1 MKRRT
6 FSFLVTLAVITES
19 LLIGVRSQAAETS
32 GDPNPDAV
40 VNETKQ
46 SDAAKPPVAP
56 VQPTAVT
63 QAARRTKFSFGVDEV
78 VKMYQ
83 RGVETDVIQNYI
95 ESSSVPYHPS
105 AEEIVR
111 LHDLGVPSQII
122 TTLIRHGAKVQR
134 EANAAYQQSQ
144 QQPVAAANAA
154 ASAYPSGVAQ
164 PPPVVTY
171 TYPTYVD
178 NPYPVYVYPGYSYS
192 YCAPFSF
199 YWSWYPRYH
208 GFYGY
213 RGYHPGFYRYG
224 YGGHFGYGGRVG
236 YGRVGFGGVFHG
248 GFHGG
253 RHR

>member
-111 LHDLGVPSQII
+111 LHDAGVPSQIV

-134 EANAAYQQSQ
+134 EANAVYQQT
-144 QQPVAAANAA
+144 QQPSAAAPNATS
-154 ASAYPSGVAQ
+154 SAYPASVAQ
-164 PPPVVTY
+164 PPLVPAY
-171 TYPTYVD
+171 SYPTYAYD
-178 NPYPVYVYPGYSYS
+178 PYPV
-192 YCAPFSF
+192 
-199 YWSWYPRYH
+199 
-208 GFYGY
+208 
-213 RGYHPGFYRYG
+213 
-224 YGGHFGYGGRVG
+224 
-236 YGRVGFGGVFHG
+236 
-248 GFHGG
+248 
-253 RHR
+253 

>member
-1 MKRRT
+1 MKSRK
-6 FSFLVTLAVITES
+6 FSLLVTLSLITES
-19 LLIGVRSQAAETS
+19 LFIGVRSQAAKIN
-32 GDPNPDAV
+32 GDPNPGAV

-46 SDAAKPPVAP
+46 SDTAKPPIAP

-63 QAARRTKFSFGVDEV
+63 QAAQPTKFSFGINEV
-78 VKMYQ
+78 AKMYQ
-83 RGVETDVIQNYI
+83 RGVETDVIVNYI
-95 ESSSVPYHPS
+95 EGSRVPYHPS

-134 EANAAYQQSQ
+134 EANAAFQQSL

-154 ASAYPSGVAQ
+154 ASAYPSSVAQ

-171 TYPTYVD
+171 TYPTYVN

-199 YWSWYPRYH
+199 YWSSYPRYH
-208 GFYGY
+208 GLYAS

-224 YGGHFGYGGRVG
+224 FGGHFGFGGRG
-236 YGRVGFGGVFHG
+236 GFAG

>member
-19 LLIGVRSQAAETS
+19 LLIGVRSQAAKTT

-46 SDAAKPPVAP
+46 SDAAKPPIAP
-56 VQPTAVT
+56 IQPT
-63 QAARRTKFSFGVDEV
+63 QAAQRTKFTFGVDEV
-78 VKMYQ
+78 AKMYQ
-83 RGVETDVIQNYI
+83 RGVETDVIVNYI

-144 QQPVAAANAA
+144 QPPVAAANAA
-154 ASAYPSGVAQ
+154 ASAYPSSVAQ
-164 PPPVVTY
+164 PPTVVTY

-178 NPYPVYVYPGYSYS
+178 NPYPVYLYPGYSYS

-208 GFYGY
+208 GLYGY

-224 YGGHFGYGGRVG
+224 FGGRF
-236 YGRVGFGGVFHG
+236 GFGGRGAFAGGFHG

>member
-6 FSFLVTLAVITES
+6 FSFLLTLALIAES
-19 LLIGVRSQAAETS
+19 LLVGVRSQAAKTS

-46 SDAAKPPVAP
+46 SDAARPPIAP
-56 VQPTAVT
+56 IQPT
-63 QAARRTKFSFGVDEV
+63 QAAQRTKFSFGVDEV
-78 VKMYQ
+78 AKMYQ
-83 RGVETDVIQNYI
+83 RGVETDVIVNYI

-144 QQPVAAANAA
+144 QQPAAVANAA
-154 ASAYPSGVAQ
+154 ASAYPSSVAQ

-178 NPYPVYVYPGYSYS
+178 NPYPVYVYPSYSYS

-199 YWSWYPRYH
+199 SWSTALA
-208 GFYGY
+208 GTL
-213 RGYHPGFYRYG
+213 
-224 YGGHFGYGGRVG
+224 VMA
-236 YGRVGFGGVFHG
+236 GVAASPAASMAAG
-248 GFHGG
+248 IVSGCL
-253 RHR
+253 RPTADR

>member
-1 MKRRT
+1 MKT
-6 FSFLVTLAVITES
+6 QTISLLVTLAVITES
-19 LLIGVRSQAAETS
+19 LLIGVRSQAAITNGNPS
-32 GDPNPDAV
+32 PDAA

-63 QAARRTKFSFGVDEV
+63 QAAQQPKFSFGVDEV
-78 VKMYQ
+78 TKMYQ
-83 RGVETDVIQNYI
+83 SGVETDVILNYI
-95 ESSSVPYHPS
+95 ESSRVPYHPS

-111 LHDLGVPSQII
+111 LHNLGVPSQIV
-122 TTLIRHGAKVQR
+122 TTLIRHGAQVQR

-144 QQPVAAANAA
+144 QQPAASANAA
-154 ASAYPSGVAQ
+154 ANSYPSSAAQ
-164 PPPVVTY
+164 PSPVATY

-208 GFYGY
+208 GLYAY

-224 YGGHFGYGGRVG
+224 FGGHFGYGGRG
-236 YGRVGFGGVFHG
+236 GFTG